1 MNGDIVNQTLSQS
14 VLLID
19 DSADI
24 HLLVPA
30 RLGSERLMIHHA
42 YNAVE
47 GLRDAKA
54 HRPDLILLDLDMPG
68 IDGLTLCAQL
78 KADKDL
84 AGIPVIFLTGI
95 LDVAT
100 KVKAFELGAID
111 YVTKPFDAVE
121 LKARVRSALRT
132 KRYHDM
138 LSTKAQIDAL
148 TGLWNRRYLD
158 DRLGAEIAAI
168 KQREG
173 ALSLLMV
180 DIDHFKSIND
190 TYGHPVG
197 DSVLQE
203 VAEEIRQLSRKS
215 DIVCRYGGEEFAI
228 ILRDTDSRDA
238 LIIAER
244 LRTQIFNHDF
254 SDGRR
259 KLQVTVSIGIASS
272 DDIAPDMM
280 VPGTIIEAADRTL
293 YRAKTQG
300 RNRTCLH
307 AQTARAVPSKLSLH

>member
-1 MNGDIVNQTLSQS
+1 MTQTLSQS
-14 VLLID
+14 VLLVD
-19 DSADI
+19 DSPDI

-30 RLGSERLMIHHA
+30 RLGSERLTIHHA
-42 YNAVE
+42 YNAVD
-47 GLRDAKA
+47 GLSDAKT
-54 HRPDLILLDLDMPG
+54 HQPDLILLDLDMPD

-84 AGIPVIFLTGI
+84 VGIPVIFLTGI

-111 YVTKPFDAVE
+111 YVTKPFDGVE

-158 DRLGAEIAAI
+158 DHLGAEVSAL
-168 KQREG
+168 RRRPG

-180 DIDHFKSIND
+180 DIDHFKHIND

-197 DSVLQE
+197 DSVIQE
-203 VAEEIRQLSRKS
+203 VAEEIKQMSRKS
-215 DIVCRYGGEEFAI
+215 DIVCRYGGEEFAV
-228 ILRDTDSRDA
+228 ILKDTDSADA

-244 LRTQIFNHDF
+244 LREKIFMRDF
-254 SDGRR
+254 SDGRK
-259 KLQVTVSIGIASS
+259 KLRVTVSIGIASS
-272 DDIAPDMM
+272 DQLAPDM
-280 VPGTIIEAADRTL
+280 VLPGAIIEAADRTL
-293 YRAKTQG
+293 YRAKTEG
-300 RNRTCLH
+300 RNRICFQAH
-307 AQTARAVPSKLSLH
+307 SAQGITSGLSWH